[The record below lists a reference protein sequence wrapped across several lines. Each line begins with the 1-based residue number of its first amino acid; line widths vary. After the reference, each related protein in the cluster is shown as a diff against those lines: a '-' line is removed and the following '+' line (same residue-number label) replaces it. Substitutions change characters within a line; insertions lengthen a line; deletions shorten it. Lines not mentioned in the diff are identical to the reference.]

1 MFILVLLTY
10 FIGGI
15 ITGTLSAWIG
25 AGGGAI
31 IIPLMLIVCKYQGI
45 SREIAIHLAVSTSL
59 AFIMINALYN
69 SYKHYKNNHLVTEIL
84 KNAIPAIFIGAI
96 FGTIFSEMMPA
107 KAIEILFA
115 IILLVSLFKTFK
127 FRKSSIT
134 SGIIMPSKLSCTF
147 LGGATGLL
155 SSIVGIGGS
164 SIVNPY
170 MKHYNYPMK
179 NSAAMAAATAVPV
192 ALIATVTMLVS
203 SYHALG
209 IPAYSLG
216 YLYLPA
222 FLGLL
227 VGSIIG
233 TPIGIKIVK
242 VCPETV
248 SIWLFR
254 FILIY
259 VVIDMLCK

>member
-1 MFILVLLTY
+1 MFALVLFIY

-15 ITGTLSAWIG
+15 VTGTLSAWIG

-31 IIPLMLIVCKYQGI
+31 VIPLMLIVCKYQGI
-45 SREIAIHLAVSTSL
+45 SHEIAIHLAVSTSL

-69 SYKHYKNNHLVTEIL
+69 SYKHYKHNHLVTKIL

-96 FGTIFSEMMPA
+96 LGTMLSEVMPA
-107 KAIEILFA
+107 KAIEVLFA
-115 IILLVSLFKTFK
+115 IILLVSLIKTFRFNQTIVNSK
-127 FRKSSIT
+127 
-134 SGIIMPSKLSCTF
+134 IIMPSRLSCTF

-179 NSAAMAAATAVPV
+179 NCAAMAAATAVPV
-192 ALIATVTMLVS
+192 ALIATITMLVS

-227 VGSIIG
+227 VGSVIG
-233 TPIGIKIVK
+233 TPIGIKLVK
-242 VCPETV
+242 ICPE
-248 SIWLFR
+248 SASLWLFR

-259 VVIDMLCK
+259 VIIDMLL